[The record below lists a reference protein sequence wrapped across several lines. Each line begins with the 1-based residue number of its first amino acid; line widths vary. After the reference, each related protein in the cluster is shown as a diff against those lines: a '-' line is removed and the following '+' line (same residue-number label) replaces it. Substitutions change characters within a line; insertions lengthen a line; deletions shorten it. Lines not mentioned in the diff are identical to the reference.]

1 MEWEEVSKAS
11 LSSAMLVS
19 SWDTDGETD
28 IKMVTQGVCFERVRE
43 DRLEKWV
50 FYLKCH
56 CLKFHKNSIFWIKQY
71 PKRFLY
77 VFKNCLLSIN
87 DVLMQY

>member
-43 DRLEKWV
+43 DGLEK
-50 FYLKCH
+50 
-56 CLKFHKNSIFWIKQY
+56 
-71 PKRFLY
+71 
-77 VFKNCLLSIN
+77 
-87 DVLMQY
+87 